1 MQQHDNFP
9 QETPNTYNKV
19 KIQPNIEVKIIGIL
33 RKSGQPFRAISRT
46 EYYIS
51 KKQCDILS
59 KSHMPYTKL

>member
-1 MQQHDNFP
+1 MQTQ
-9 QETPNTYNKV
+9 QLNTYRKV
-19 KIQPNIEVKIIGIL
+19 HVDPKIEAKMIGVL

-59 KSHMPYTKL
+59 KLNIPYTKL